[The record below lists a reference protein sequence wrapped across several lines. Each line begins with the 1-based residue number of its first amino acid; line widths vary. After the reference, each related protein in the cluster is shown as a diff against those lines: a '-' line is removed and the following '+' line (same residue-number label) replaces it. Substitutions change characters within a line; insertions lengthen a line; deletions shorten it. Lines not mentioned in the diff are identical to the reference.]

1 MGKIKKIKGGNT
13 PFVSDDEEI
22 LLTTSSRNT
31 VYVYNLKTGKL
42 MNSFKTV
49 SNVSHVAM
57 SPDKRLIAAKNTI
70 GHMALVLAADGTEIF
85 RNKMKEREGW
95 GMRFLQDS
103 DSVLDIDWSGR
114 TMVLDCK
121 SGEAEVLDQGSNHLP
136 RADYM
141 HIDRFSGLIYKFMAD
156 NYGYSSGVVMV
167 SPADPNRIKYEPIK
181 LFPELLPDHFP
192 GISFCKTHNY
202 HVDKENCQIVM
213 TDKKFEELKRIE
225 MPEILKQ
232 EGYFPKGTFISPSEK
247 YVFFTTYKQLSLLY
261 RLDSMKLVGEFDYE
275 YVSNFTMIEDDT
287 RFIITTWSGSYIG
300 NVNDIG
306 QIK

>member
-1 MGKIKKIKGGNT
+1 MGKIKGGNT

-49 SNVSHVAM
+49 CNVSYAAM
-57 SPDKRLIAAKNTI
+57 SPDKTLIAAKNTI
-70 GHMALVLAADGTEIF
+70 GVMALVLAADGTEIF

-121 SGEAEVLDQGSNHLP
+121 SGEAAVLDQASNHLP
-136 RADYM
+136 RASYM
-141 HIDRFSGLIYKFMAD
+141 HIDRFSGQIYKFMAD
-156 NYGYSSGVVMV
+156 DYGYSSGTVMV
-167 SPADPNRIKYEPIK
+167 SPIDPNHIKYEPVK
-181 LFPELLPDHFP
+181 LFPELLPDKFL

-202 HVDKENCQIVM
+202 YIDKENCQIVV
-213 TDKKFEELKRIE
+213 TDKNFEELKRIE
-225 MPEILKQ
+225 MPEDFKH
-232 EGYFPKGTFISPSEK
+232 EDRFPTETFISPCEK
-247 YVFFTTYKQLSLLY
+247 YVFFKTYGHSFLH
-261 RLDSMKLVGEFDYE
+261 RLETMELISEFDYE
-275 YVSNFTMIEDDT
+275 YISKFTMVDNDT